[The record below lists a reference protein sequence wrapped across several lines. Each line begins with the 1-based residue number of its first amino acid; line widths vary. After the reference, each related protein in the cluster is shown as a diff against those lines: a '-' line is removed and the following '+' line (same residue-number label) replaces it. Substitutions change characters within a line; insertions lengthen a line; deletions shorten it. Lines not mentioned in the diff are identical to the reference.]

1 MVDVAGARDGSP
13 HALGHGGK
21 NFQVML
27 VMVAPHADAVTRDD
41 LLCWLGG
48 VAVEFDVP
56 GAHCGGSLGTGLEH
70 ANRPDPGIDTNWAA
84 VWLNSHRAA

>member
-56 GAHCGGSLGTGLEH
+56 GADCVGRIGPGFVH
-70 ANRPDPGIDTNWAA
+70 AYRPDPYVDPDWF
-84 VWLNSHRAA
+84 H